1 MMVFVD
7 YKSSIDSALKNFH
20 LDDLIKFKA
29 SFPMPS
35 HFVKK
40 NGRGKTIKRNW
51 KTKKNFI
58 GKSDEAYCA
67 ENVLINRLILA
78 KRQMSQTE
86 ILSED
91 LWLIVIFEF
100 KKEDYFAKTGIRKKT
115 SPNVSNLVQIVE
127 DCLQAPKKNSKGS
140 SIIVD
145 DDQIRSLDWTRAVA
159 GDSTQLHLYL
169 LSYEEAQKRLGLA

>member
-1 MMVFVD
+1 MG
-7 YKSSIDSALKNFH
+7 YKDNIDKALTH
-20 LDDLIKFKA
+20 LHLSDLIKFKA

-40 NGRGKTIKRNW
+40 NGRGKTIRKNW

-58 GKSDEAYCA
+58 GKSDEAVWA
-67 ENVLINRLILA
+67 ENVLIDRLILA
-78 KRQMSQTE
+78 KRQTSQTE
-86 ILSED
+86 IITGD
-91 LWLIVIFEF
+91 LWLIAIFEF
-100 KKEDYFAKTGIRKKT
+100 KKEDFFAQTGIRKKT

-127 DCLQAPKKNSKGS
+127 DCLQVPKKNSRGS

-159 GDSTQLHLYL
+159 GDSTALHLYL
-169 LSYEEAQKRLGLA
+169 LDYEQAQKRLGLS